1 MNQIGE
7 PDWSFLDDQ
16 SAIIRFSD
24 SWLGAISVAKKDQGE
39 VQWPNVLRIR
49 ELMEESLYQVK
60 FQGRPKPQGDRHGD
74 IQGHF

>member
-7 PDWSFLDDQ
+7 IGWSLLGDQ

-24 SWLGAISVAKKDQGE
+24 SWLGAISVAKRDQGQ
-39 VQWPNVLRIR
+39 VNHHNVLRIR

-60 FQGRPKPQGDRHGD
+60 FQGRPKLE
-74 IQGHF
+74 